1 MPQDVERRCGEGLTV
16 TRPPRCRS
24 AASPISHSQ
33 GAKVCRRPPS
43 LKQAYE
49 DRLRNW
55 RGKWARRVG
64 SRRSSAGGVG
74 EGGARGLRVAARRR
88 KAVAGVDGGPVAL
101 PLGLPCRLVV
111 PGPGLVRRQP
121 RRWRGR
127 WRRRRGRQGGLMRGL
142 GGGLVGVASKPTL
155 TFAVNH
161 ANCWYQYLLV
171 RVPSCFGPKQL
182 VRRII

>member
-1 MPQDVERRCGEGLTV
+1 M
-16 TRPPRCRS
+16 
-24 AASPISHSQ
+24 
-33 GAKVCRRPPS
+33 CRRPPS

-101 PLGLPCRLVV
+101 PLGLPCT
-111 PGPGLVRRQP
+111 GWWYQG
-121 RRWRGR
+121 RG
-127 WRRRRGRQGGLMRGL
+127 WCDGSP
-142 GGGLVGVASKPTL
+142 GGGAGGGGVGVGG
-155 TFAVNH
+155 
-161 ANCWYQYLLV
+161 
-171 RVPSCFGPKQL
+171 RVG
-182 VRRII
+182 